1 MHFETALKFTLKFEG
16 GYVNHP
22 NDPGGETNK
31 GVTRLVYDAYRR
43 SKGLP
48 MQTVKLITDHEVI
61 DIYKSRYWAEAK
73 CDAMPE
79 QVAIAMF
86 DAAVNTGVKRASIL
100 LQRALGV
107 VDDGVIGP
115 KTLTAIKAAEP
126 HQLAIK
132 MIDERDK
139 FYQSL
144 VANKANFS
152 VFLKGW
158 LNRTKA
164 LRAIV

>member
-1 MHFETALKFTLKFEG
+1 MFNKALTFTLKYEG

-22 NDPGGETNK
+22 NDPGGETNR
-31 GVTRLVYDAYRR
+31 GVTRLVYDSYRR

-48 MQTVKLITDHEVI
+48 MQSVKLITDHEVT
-61 DIYKSRYWAEAK
+61 DIYKSRYWAEGY

-79 QVAIAMF
+79 PVAIVMF
-86 DAAVNTGVKRASIL
+86 DTAVNTGVKRAAVL
-100 LQRALGV
+100 LQRALRI

-115 KTLTAIKAAEP
+115 KTLAAIKTVDAHE
-126 HQLAIK
+126 LAILF
-132 MIDERDK
+132 IDERDK
-139 FYQSL
+139 FYKAL
-144 VANKANFS
+144 VANKASFA

-164 LRAIV
+164 LREIV